1 MLQIPFPSFTD
12 LLQVL
17 MFLLALFVL
26 VFHCFIKPYKKEASN
41 VVETL
46 ILLNLLLVTAAYLE
60 APQDGVASSFIVILT
75 VLPYLYAVCFLIW
88 VAGKKMLV
96 KYICQVFFHV
106 LNICTNTAQSTG
118 HFHALNIKFHVAAI
132 ICYTYIIPYNYN
144 IAYFHGNACNFY
156 VVLPFAQVL

>member
-1 MLQIPFPSFTD
+1 MFQMPFPSFTD

-26 VFHCFIKPYKKEASN
+26 VFHCFIKPYKKESSN
-41 VVETL
+41 IVETL

-60 APQDGVASSFIVILT
+60 APEGGVASSFIVILT

-96 KYICQVFFHV
+96 K
-106 LNICTNTAQSTG
+106 
-118 HFHALNIKFHVAAI
+118 
-132 ICYTYIIPYNYN
+132 
-144 IAYFHGNACNFY
+144 
-156 VVLPFAQVL
+156 